1 MNRLCYS
8 LSLTVQIF
16 LQGKL
21 QGIEQFLAASFPDGD
36 GKGWRSLAGRSR
48 WVSLLAEVL
57 PRALLAELG
66 LAPVLLGSSGGG
78 QFLLVLPL
86 EFQSRAEEFLA
97 NAAQAI
103 HVMSGG
109 AIELVWAATENLGAW
124 SLVRKRLQDAMT
136 VKAGTPA
143 AAQSSDFFAPFDSGS
158 LASAVPEEA
167 ESYWTSAL
175 LEPLT
180 QADSVSWNPE
190 DPARIL
196 PGPAGKHSWSLND
209 TMPLARH
216 LADPPAGTWGVLR
229 GDADQ
234 FAMRL
239 RRIDTVEEHIQL
251 SLTYK
256 QFFAGEL
263 HVVLASVPDL
273 AEHVSI
279 LYSGGDDFAV
289 FGSWDKLIILARE
302 IQRVFALLVENTL
315 HELPGPEGKT
325 ITMAL
330 AAGARPLAD
339 LYAEAGEKLEIAK
352 TGAKDS
358 FFLFGRSLEWK
369 QLEDAESLKD
379 LMTKLVRDFDCSPE
393 FLRELRSFYR
403 EGTGAA
409 TRRRATR
416 FDRPWRFHRRLSRVL
431 EPTVRSRRR
440 EREFEK
446 TTQAVLAEFIG
457 KQAGQT
463 RLRPTGRV
471 ALEWAQRE
479 LE

>member
-1 MNRLCYS
+1 MGKNGLCYS
-8 LSLTVQIF
+8 HNLTVQIF

-21 QGIEQFLAASFPDGD
+21 LGIEEFLAASPQGD
-36 GKGWRSLAGRSR
+36 DGWRNLAGRSR

-57 PRALLAELG
+57 PRALLQELG
-66 LAPVLLGSSGGG
+66 LSPILLGSSGGG

-86 EFQSRAEEFLA
+86 EFQ
-97 NAAQAI
+97 AQA
-103 HVMSGG
+103 VELLTRWASATAEMSAG
-109 AIELVWAATENLGAW
+109 AIELVWAFTENLGDW
-124 SLVRKRLQDAMT
+124 TLVRKRLHDAMT
-136 VKAGTPA
+136 VQCGTPA
-143 AAQSSDFFAPFDSGS
+143 AAVADSFFKPFDPVE
-158 LASAVPEEA
+158 AQVPAEA
-167 ESYWTSAL
+167 DAYFTTDL
-175 LEPLT
+175 IEPLT
-180 QADSVSWNPE
+180 KAESVSWNPE
-190 DPARIL
+190 SPARVI
-196 PGPAGKHSWSLND
+196 PGPGGKHNWSLVD

-216 LADPPAGTWGVLR
+216 LAIPQSGTWGVLR
-229 GDADQ
+229 GDVDH
-234 FAMRL
+234 FATRL
-239 RRIDTVEEHIQL
+239 RRVESVEEHIQI

-273 AEHVSI
+273 ADRVSI
-279 LYSGGDDFAV
+279 LSSGGDDFAV
-289 FGSWDKLIILARE
+289 FGAWDSLIVLARE
-302 IQRVFALLVENTL
+302 IQRVFKLLVENTL
-315 HELPGPEGKT
+315 EELPGPEGKT

-330 AAGARPLAD
+330 AAGPRPLAE
-339 LYAEAGEKLEIAK
+339 LYSEAGNKLEIAK

-358 FFLFGRSLEWK
+358 FFLFGRSMEWK
-369 QLEDAESLKD
+369 QLEDAEGLKN

-403 EGTGAA
+403 EGTGSA

-431 EPTVRSRRR
+431 EPSVRSRRR

-446 TTQAVLAEFIG
+446 ICQSVFAEFIG

-471 ALEWAQRE
+471 ALEWAQME